1 MDYPSPTIDLITIYS
16 KSGCTYCKKAKS
28 FLTSI
33 NKPFCMIDCDEFLLD
48 NKADFLLFIKNLSNM
63 DVTSFPIIFN
73 GDTFIGGYNE
83 LVSAIHKNNAIN
95 TNDLNNAVTTAVD
108 TTTTDLLFD
117 ESF

>member
-1 MDYPSPTIDLITIYS
+1 MDYPSPALDIITIYS
-16 KSGCTYCKKAKS
+16 KSGCTYCKKSKT

-33 NKPFCMIDCDEFLLD
+33 NKPFCMVDCDEFLLD
-48 NKADFLLFIKNLSNM
+48 NKADFLLFIKNLANA

-83 LVSAIHKNNAIN
+83 LVSAIQKNSTNNN
-95 TNDLNNAVTTAVD
+95 TNANNDATDLN
-108 TTTTDLLFD
+108 FD